1 MRSAAL
7 LVGALLVTLSY
18 PAAVSSPGRN
28 PARASGTAPVRVIVR
43 TADRAGVAALVET
56 LGGQVRHHL
65 HQGLSAELAAEA
77 LDQVRRHPAVRAVA
91 PDRPLRAALDRT
103 AAAVGARWVADNLG
117 LEGRGVGIAII
128 DSGVTAAHDD
138 LDDNRVVHFVDF
150 IHHRTEPYD
159 GYGHG
164 SHVAGIIAGSGYDS
178 AGARRGIAPG
188 AHLIVL
194 KTLDARGDGFIS
206 DAIAAIDY
214 AIDQRAVFDIRIINL
229 SVAAGVYES
238 YRTDPLT
245 LAARRAVDAG
255 MVVVT
260 AAGNQGRDATGKPQH
275 GGITSP
281 GNAPWVLTVGAAS
294 HNGTVQPLDDTIAA
308 FSSLG
313 PSAIDLVVKPDL
325 VAPGLGTESLADP
338 GSTLYEARPRARVWG
353 TVPTDDAPYLALSGT
368 SMAAPV
374 VTGTVALMLQAN
386 PALQP
391 DAVKAILRASSSF
404 HPHYSRFAQGAGF
417 LNARAAVD
425 LATRLGGSPSGARR
439 LAALVQA
446 FQRDAA
452 AMAAACRAGDAACTE
467 AASLCADGR
476 CLSPGAGSIAGVS
489 AAAPDTVWSAFTYP
503 RPASPAAGHPAPASG
518 DPGAPQ

>member
-18 PAAVSSPGRN
+18 PAAVPAPGRD
-28 PARASGTAPVRVIVR
+28 PVSAAGPPVRVIVR
-43 TADRAGVAALVET
+43 TADRAGVADLVEA
-56 LGGQVRHHL
+56 LGGRVRHRL
-65 HQGLSAELAAEA
+65 HQGLSAELPPAAIES
-77 LDQVRRHPAVRAVA
+77 LRRRREVTAVA

-103 AAAVGARWVADNLG
+103 AATVGARWVADNLG
-117 LEGRGVGIAII
+117 LDGRGVGIAII

-138 LDDNRVVHFVDF
+138 LDDNRIVHFVDF
-150 IHHRTEPYD
+150 IHHRRQPYD

-178 AGARRGIAPG
+178 GGARRGIAPG
-188 AHLIVL
+188 SHLLVL

-214 AIDQRAVFDIRIINL
+214 AIDHRAAYDIRIINL

-245 LAARRAVDAG
+245 LAARRAVEAG
-255 MVVVT
+255 IVVVT
-260 AAGNQGRDATGKPQH
+260 AAGNQGRDGNGRPVH

-294 HNGTVQPLDDTIAA
+294 HGGTVDPLDDTIAD

-325 VAPGLGTESLADP
+325 VAPGLGTESLSDP
-338 GSTLYEARPRARVWG
+338 GSTLYAARPLARIWG
-353 TVPTDDAPYLALSGT
+353 TVPTAAAPYLALSGT

-374 VTGTVALMLQAN
+374 VTGAVALMLQAN

-391 DAVKAILRASSSF
+391 DGVKAILRATANP
-404 HPHYSRFAQGAGF
+404 HPRYNRFAQGAGF
-417 LNARAAVD
+417 LNTRAAVD
-425 LATRLGGSPSGARR
+425 LAVTLRDSPSGARR

-446 FQRDAA
+446 YRRDAA
-452 AMAAACRAGDAACTE
+452 AMAAACRAGNAACAE
-467 AASLCADGR
+467 AASLCEGGG
-476 CLSPGAGSIAGVS
+476 CSSPESGSIAGVS
-489 AAAPDTVWSAFTYP
+489 AAPDTVWSPTAFP
-503 RPASPAAGHPAPASG
+503 RPAPPGAGRPAPAQG
-518 DPGAPQ
+518 TRER